1 MELDVSHA
9 TLEKLF
15 SKTKRKQRYIIG
27 VPIEREFDES
37 RVGLTPQAVSLLIE
51 AGHEVRVEANA
62 GAIAGFSNVDYLEA
76 GASIVGIDEVLD
88 VDVIFKILP
97 LNLMEIERLKFGATV
112 FSIANNRMQSEKY
125 FSLLIKKKVTAIAYD
140 TLQGKKGN
148 LIMMDAICKIV
159 GNACPLIAGEYFS
172 SCNKNRGY
180 LIGSV
185 AGTPPTE
192 IVFLGATK
200 VTEKAAKIFLS
211 MDASVKIFDR
221 SLSRLQ
227 DIKDKLGCSV
237 YTATLY
243 PNLFQDALMRADLVI
258 ADSFSHIEGEFFITD
273 DMVKKMKRGSLIIDV
288 GIARGSSVETS
299 VPTTIKDPVFI
310 RHGVGHYCVPNIS
323 TRFPGVSSMAF
334 SNVLLP
340 ILFEISKGFSFH
352 DLLQLYKSLRTGV
365 YIYKGI
371 ITDESVASKYG
382 WNAKKLDILLDL
394 PMC

>member
-88 VDVIFKILP
+88 ADVIFKILP

-125 FSLLIKKKVTAIAYD
+125 FSSLIKKKVTAIAYD

-185 AGTPPTE
+185 ASFLIDIGLFTAFQYLLGDKVSTSVNILIATIGAR
-192 IVFLGATK
+192 IVSSLFNFFYNRSAVFESEESVGKTMLRYYILCVCQMGVSYGFVNLLAM
-200 VTEKAAKIFLS
+200 VTEASKAL
-211 MDASVKIFDR
+211 
-221 SLSRLQ
+221 
-227 DIKDKLGCSV
+227 
-237 YTATLY
+237 
-243 PNLFQDALMRADLVI
+243 
-258 ADSFSHIEGEFFITD
+258 
-273 DMVKKMKRGSLIIDV
+273 
-288 GIARGSSVETS
+288 TS
-299 VPTTIKDPVFI
+299 VIK
-310 RHGVGHYCVPNIS
+310 
-323 TRFPGVSSMAF
+323 
-334 SNVLLP
+334 VLVDI
-340 ILFEISKGFSFH
+340 ILFIISFQIQRKWVFS
-352 DLLQLYKSLRTGV
+352 T
-365 YIYKGI
+365 
-371 ITDESVASKYG
+371 
-382 WNAKKLDILLDL
+382 KKED
-394 PMC
+394 

>member
-15 SKTKRKQRYIIG
+15 SKTKRKQRYVIG

-62 GAIAGFSNVDYLEA
+62 GAIAGFSTVDYLEA

-159 GNACPLIAGEYFS
+159 GVLLLPES
-172 SCNKNRGY
+172 
-180 LIGSV
+180 
-185 AGTPPTE
+185 
-192 IVFLGATK
+192 
-200 VTEKAAKIFLS
+200 IF
-211 MDASVKIFDR
+211 R
-221 SLSRLQ
+221 R
-227 DIKDKLGCSV
+227 
-237 YTATLY
+237 
-243 PNLFQDALMRADLVI
+243 
-258 ADSFSHIEGEFFITD
+258 
-273 DMVKKMKRGSLIIDV
+273 
-288 GIARGSSVETS
+288 
-299 VPTTIKDPVFI
+299 TIKI
-310 RHGVGHYCVPNIS
+310 
-323 TRFPGVSSMAF
+323 
-334 SNVLLP
+334 
-340 ILFEISKGFSFH
+340 E
-352 DLLQLYKSLRTGV
+352 
-365 YIYKGI
+365 
-371 ITDESVASKYG
+371 
-382 WNAKKLDILLDL
+382 DI
-394 PMC
+394 